1 MKKSILHNLTEAQRR
16 ELKNKIKEALQ
27 EAARELIERS
37 EYMGKNIMEPKDE
50 L

>member
-1 MKKSILHNLTEAQRR
+1 MKKSILHNLTERQLAQ
-16 ELKNKIKEALQ
+16 LKNKIEEALR